1 MVELLTLKATRW
13 SQQFSGR
20 GACTTPRILKAFST
34 QNHTSWVLWL
44 GQNTGEHGGRSQAM
58 YVQPFS
64 SSILLQLKEGL
75 FLTSI
80 HRIPEERGAIL
91 GFQYSHVI
99 QLCSEPSPASYTTLH
114 TTLSLLQI
122 KKKKKKYLH
131 WKGELCKPPWQ
142 SEIQGKHQAGTM

>member
-1 MVELLTLKATRW
+1 
-13 SQQFSGR
+13 
-20 GACTTPRILKAFST
+20 
-34 QNHTSWVLWL
+34 
-44 GQNTGEHGGRSQAM
+44 M

-91 GFQYSHVI
+91 GFRYSHVI
-99 QLCSEPSPASYTTLH
+99 QLRSEPSPASYTTLH

-122 KKKKKKYLH
+122 KKKKVSSL
-131 WKGELCKPPWQ
+131 ERR
-142 SEIQGKHQAGTM
+142 AM